1 MVRGV
6 SDSRAKGSTVTG
18 EHFIPFRKRTVIA
31 LCADELPDADRKPFL
46 AFTEI
51 LASLLHHRFR
61 ARIEELKDA
70 YHAFDPDVDARTS
83 EPVTTAERDEAK
95 RKLVDGLTALAEDAN
110 FTLVSDE
117 EFSRAVSDHS
127 LLKVRMEV
135 DHDAIEDVL
144 IYRRG
149 ATNRTA
155 TVPHW
160 FGLRRKTVEF
170 VSYDKVLIYVAF
182 PEDMGDAERDE
193 LPFEPGAVM
202 IKLFQDVPRRDLE
215 MLLPNVRVRMRLIDK
230 LLIGV
235 PAVVSGAVVVV
246 TKLIASLGVL
256 FLLLAFWLGL
266 RDQPVDLDQAALISL
281 GAGLAAFGGYL
292 WRQFT
297 KFKNRKIKFMKVL
310 SENLYFRNLDND
322 AGVFHHILDSAEEAK
337 VKEAVLAY
345 HLLRSSDS
353 PLTAEALGARADRW
367 LERRSGRLVRF
378 DVHDGLRTL
387 RRLGLLAE
395 HDDNSVSVVDLP
407 AAKRRID
414 HIWDN
419 VFAYNDEL
427 ADIAARR

>member
-1 MVRGV
+1 M
-6 SDSRAKGSTVTG
+6 TG
-18 EHFIPFRKRTVIA
+18 EHFIPFRKRSVIA
-31 LCADELPDADRKPFL
+31 LCADELPEADRKPFL

-70 YHAFDPDVDARTS
+70 YHAFDPDVDERTS
-83 EPVTTAERDEAK
+83 EPVTTAERAEAK
-95 RKLVDGLTALAEDAN
+95 RKLVEGLAALAEDAN
-110 FTLVSDE
+110 FTLVGEE
-117 EFSRAVSDHS
+117 EFSKAVSDHS

-135 DHDAIEDVL
+135 DHDAIDDVL

-155 TVPHW
+155 RVPHW

-170 VSYDKVLIYVAF
+170 VSYDKVLVYVAF
-182 PEDMGDAERDE
+182 PEDRSEDERDE

-235 PAVVSGAVVVV
+235 PAVVSGIVVVV

-292 WRQFT
+292 WRQFS

-322 AGVFHHILDSAEEAK
+322 TGVFHHILDAAEEAK

-345 HLLRSSDS
+345 HLLRLSDS
-353 PLTAEALGARADRW
+353 PLTPDELRTRADRW
-367 LERRSGRLVRF
+367 LERRSGVRVRF
-378 DVHDGLRTL
+378 DVEDGLGTL
-387 RRLGLLAE
+387 RRLKLLTE
-395 HDDNSVSVVDLP
+395 HDGNSVSVVPLTD
-407 AAKRRID
+407 AKRRID

-419 VFAYNDEL
+419 VFSYNDEL
-427 ADIAARR
+427 AELAHVSRR

>member
-1 MVRGV
+1 M
-6 SDSRAKGSTVTG
+6 SDCRAKGPTVTG
-18 EHFIPFRKRTVIA
+18 EYFIPFRKRSVIT
-31 LCADELPDADRKPFL
+31 LCADELAEDDRKPFL

-70 YHAFDPDVDARTS
+70 YHAFAPDVDARTS
-83 EPVTTAERDEAK
+83 EPVTTAERAEAK
-95 RKLVDGLTALAEDAN
+95 RKLVDGLRALAEDAN
-110 FTLVSDE
+110 FTLVGADE
-117 EFSRAVSDHS
+117 FGRAISDHS

-135 DHDAIEDVL
+135 DHDAIDDVL

-149 ATNRTA
+149 ATDRTA
-155 TVPHW
+155 KVPHW

-170 VSYDKVLIYVAF
+170 VSYDKVLLYVAF
-182 PEDMGDAERDE
+182 PENVDEEKRDE

-202 IKLFQDVPRRDLE
+202 LKLFQDVPRRDLE
-215 MLLPNVRVRMRLIDK
+215 MLLPNVGVRMRPIDK

-235 PAVVSGAVVVV
+235 PAVVSGIVVVV

-310 SENLYFRNLDND
+310 SESLYFRNLDND
-322 AGVFHHILDSAEEAK
+322 AGVFHHILDAAEESK
-337 VKEAVLAY
+337 VKEAVIAY
-345 HLLRSSDS
+345 HLLRLSDA
-353 PLTAEALGARADRW
+353 PLTVDELGARADRW
-367 LERRSGRLVRF
+367 LERRSGVPVRF
-378 DVHDGLRTL
+378 DVDDGLRTL
-387 RRLGLLAE
+387 RRLKLLID
-395 HDDNSVSVVDLP
+395 HDDESVSVVSLP
-407 AAKRRID
+407 EAKRRID

-419 VFAYNDEL
+419 VFSYNDEL
-427 ADIAARR
+427 ADIASSSGR

>member
-1 MVRGV
+1 M
-6 SDSRAKGSTVTG
+6 TG
-18 EHFIPFRKRTVIA
+18 EHFIPFRKRSVIA
-31 LCADELPDADRKPFL
+31 LCADELPETDRKPFL
-46 AFTEI
+46 AFAEI

-70 YHAFDPDVDARTS
+70 YHAFDPDVDERTS
-83 EPVTTAERDEAK
+83 EPVTTAERAEAK
-95 RKLVDGLTALAEDAN
+95 RKLVDGLATLAEDAN
-110 FTLVSDE
+110 FTLVSEE
-117 EFSRAVSDHS
+117 EFSKAVSDHS

-135 DHDAIEDVL
+135 DHDAIDDVL

-149 ATNRTA
+149 TTNRTA
-155 TVPHW
+155 RVPHW

-170 VSYDKVLIYVAF
+170 VSYDKVMIYVAF
-182 PEDMGDAERDE
+182 PEELGEDERDE

-235 PAVVSGAVVVV
+235 PAVVSGIVVVV

-256 FLLLAFWLGL
+256 FLLLAFWFGL

-292 WRQFT
+292 WRQFS
-297 KFKNRKIKFMKVL
+297 KFKNRKIKFMKIL

-322 AGVFHHILDSAEEAK
+322 AGVFHHILDAAEEAK

-345 HLLRSSDS
+345 HLLRLSGS
-353 PLTAEALGARADRW
+353 PLTVDELRARADDW
-367 LERRSGRLVRF
+367 LERRSGVRVRF
-378 DVHDGLRTL
+378 DVEDGLGTL
-387 RRLGLLAE
+387 RRLKLLTE
-395 HDDNSVSVVDLP
+395 HDGNSFSVVPLAD
-407 AAKRRID
+407 AKRRID

-419 VFAYNDEL
+419 VFSYNDEL
-427 ADIAARR
+427 AELAHAPRR

>member
-1 MVRGV
+1 M
-6 SDSRAKGSTVTG
+6 TG
-18 EHFIPFRKRTVIA
+18 EHFIPFRKRSVIA
-31 LCADELPDADRKPFL
+31 LCADELPEADRKPFL

-70 YHAFDPDVDARTS
+70 YHVFDPDVDARTS
-83 EPVTTAERDEAK
+83 EPVTTAERAEAK
-95 RKLVDGLTALAEDAN
+95 RKLVDGLCALAEDAN
-110 FTLVSDE
+110 FTRVSDE

-135 DHDAIEDVL
+135 DHDGIDDVL

-155 TVPHW
+155 KVPHW
-160 FGLRRKTVEF
+160 FGLRRKTVKF

-182 PEDMGDAERDE
+182 PEDIGDVDEDERDA
-193 LPFEPGAVM
+193 LPFEPGSVM

-235 PAVVSGAVVVV
+235 PAVVSGIVVVV

-310 SENLYFRNLDND
+310 SESLYFRNLDND
-322 AGVFHHILDSAEEAK
+322 TGVFHHILDAAEEAK
-337 VKEAVLAY
+337 VKEAVIAY
-345 HLLRSSDS
+345 HLLRLSDS

-367 LERRSGRLVRF
+367 LARRSGRSVRF

-387 RRLGLLAE
+387 RRLNLLTE
-395 HDDNSVSVVDLP
+395 HDDNAVSVVGLP
-407 AAKRRID
+407 AAKRCID

-427 ADIAARR
+427 AEIADTSRR